1 MFSCQG
7 RPMAVHHSKVIKVFQ
22 CPFMCSS
29 GSILTMLMLTPL
41 HLLPPFLR
49 ISTCLH
55 FSHETALCSLSTG
68 GSLLQWTPLP
78 PHKIAMLIAQKRS
91 MLTLLTNDQPSSPP
105 VFTFLRKPH
114 NVLSMMCLRC
124 LMCLCLCSVCLIP
137 QHFTLLTQPDN
148 VLTMICLRLSA
159 PVGKLYPLW
168 ERGH

>member
-41 HLLPPFLR
+41 HLLPPFLP

-55 FSHETALCSLSTG
+55 FSHETALCWLSTG
-68 GSLLQWTPLP
+68 GSLPQWTPLP
-78 PHKIAMLIAQKRS
+78 PPQNCNAHCSKEINVDIV
-91 MLTLLTNDQPSSPP
+91 DVEQPSP
-105 VFTFLRKPH
+105 VFTFLTRPH
-114 NVLSMMCLRC
+114 NVLTMM
-124 LMCLCLCSVCLIP
+124 
-137 QHFTLLTQPDN
+137 
-148 VLTMICLRLSA
+148 CLRLSA
-159 PVGKLYPLW
+159 PVGTVFYSKLYDQW